1 MTNDP
6 IVYADDVMIT
16 MRGVSDSIGLPNT
29 VNPLE
34 LVDREALIELR
45 EGPVGPVG
53 PDGAPAWPWEW
64 QGDIADTAALRALQL
79 TTADARKAWR
89 VLSENAVYFWTGL
102 EFIAFANA
110 FGRSGRPGKPNR
122 LTGSGVAGA
131 AGSSASAQISGPS
144 PGQKV
149 TITFPRGQT
158 GPVGDPGAAGRIQD
172 AVDVLVDR
180 DHPLAQD
187 HVLAWN
193 VAAGKFVPIAHPRR
207 TGPWAIAQAQFN
219 GGANLVENEKT
230 LAAITIPS
238 QPVPWRPM
246 VEGWVNAGNRGPRG
260 RTQCDI
266 EVRIGADGD
275 VVGRGHGFSDP
286 NFGGVMISPEFQYPL
301 SAGSQLGVVAANQT
315 ITLHVIIK
323 RIRGND
329 PYEVKTEDAHLIVYA
344 QPV

>member
-6 IVYADDVMIT
+6 IVYEDDVTIT
-16 MRGVSDSIGLPNT
+16 MRGVGDSIGLPNT

-34 LVDREALIELR
+34 LVDREVLIELR
-45 EGPVGPVG
+45 EGQDG
-53 PDGAPAWPWEW
+53 PDGPEGAPAWPWDW
-64 QGDIADTAALRALQL
+64 QGDIADPAALQALHL
-79 TTADARKAWR
+79 TMSDARKAWR
-89 VLSENAVYFWTGL
+89 VVSENAVYLWTGM
-102 EFIAFANA
+102 EFIAFAKA
-110 FGRSGRPGKPNR
+110 FGQPGRQGKPNR
-122 LTGSGVAGA
+122 LKGSGVAGA
-131 AGSSASAQISGPS
+131 AGTAAAAQVTGAA
-144 PGQKV
+144 PGQQV
-149 TITFPRGQT
+149 TITFPRGET
-158 GPVGDPGAAGRIQD
+158 GEVGDPGVAGRIQD

-187 HVLAWN
+187 HVLGWN

-219 GGANLVENEKT
+219 GGANLVDDQKT
-230 LAAITIPS
+230 IAAITIPS

-246 VEGWVNAGNRGPRG
+246 VEGWVNAANRGPRG
-260 RTQCDI
+260 RTQCDV
-266 EVRIGADGD
+266 EVRIGATGD

-301 SAGSQLGVVAANQT
+301 SPSTQLGIVAANQT

-329 PYEVKTEDAHLIVYA
+329 PYEVKVEDANLIVYA
-344 QPV
+344 QPI